1 MRKTFA
7 GLAAAAAGLQLLRIG
22 FKAWVFSFTDRTLL
36 LDTAASCLYMLAVT
50 GLLAAA
56 ARREKG
62 AWTVF
67 PAAFT
72 RKYQLGTAAVLG
84 FFLVTLGV
92 TGVDTPARL
101 LSLVYNAVVT
111 VVFEELLFRG
121 FFYRVLSREKNEKA
135 ALFLSALLFGLWHL
149 GYADTVLWRAA
160 LFFPGTDVPQVL
172 LGKAVTGCAIGVLLG
187 LLRYRCKNVYAAM
200 LAHSLLNTWGS

>member
-1 MRKTFA
+1 
-7 GLAAAAAGLQLLRIG
+7 
-22 FKAWVFSFTDRTLL
+22 
-36 LDTAASCLYMLAVT
+36 MLAET

-160 LFFPGTDVPQVL
+160 LFFPGRQCQDGFCRMALRDRISDQVPGSQSHGIY
-172 LGKAVTGCAIGVLLG
+172 GKRGFMG
-187 LLRYRCKNVYAAM
+187 L
-200 LAHSLLNTWGS
+200 